1 MAAVRD
7 FDPTQINSDFSAILE
22 QAGISFTY
30 QGNSVTG
37 VWSSSRDAFSEFE
50 DQRRADSKFTVF
62 LLTSSVSATPQVT
75 QTLSRAGITYFI
87 ERVTLDAYVFPGNAR
102 NRELTWESSD
112 VRVAHIGRSS
122 VRYEVGIFVAGAQT
136 CAARGHFVHVYV
148 DRDSRRPVAALPAAP
163 QRTLEALT

>member
-7 FDPTQINSDFSAILE
+7 FEPTQINSDFSAILE

-30 QGNSVTG
+30 QGVSVTG

-75 QTLSRAGITYFI
+75 QTLSRASITYFI
-87 ERVTLDAYVFPGNAR
+87 ERVTLDAEGAGC
-102 NRELTWESSD
+102 E
-112 VRVAHIGRSS
+112 I
-122 VRYEVGIFVAGAQT
+122 EVCKAI
-136 CAARGHFVHVYV
+136 
-148 DRDSRRPVAALPAAP
+148 
-163 QRTLEALT
+163 

>member
-1 MAAVRD
+1 MTAREPARAARAVLFYRRRISMAAVRD

-30 QGNSVTG
+30 QGNSITG

-87 ERVTLDAYVFPGNAR
+87 ERVTLDAEGAGC
-102 NRELTWESSD
+102 E
-112 VRVAHIGRSS
+112 I
-122 VRYEVGIFVAGAQT
+122 EVCKSI
-136 CAARGHFVHVYV
+136 
-148 DRDSRRPVAALPAAP
+148 
-163 QRTLEALT
+163 

>member
-30 QGNSVTG
+30 QGNSITG

-87 ERVTLDAYVFPGNAR
+87 ERVTLDAEGAGC
-102 NRELTWESSD
+102 E
-112 VRVAHIGRSS
+112 I
-122 VRYEVGIFVAGAQT
+122 EVCKAI
-136 CAARGHFVHVYV
+136 
-148 DRDSRRPVAALPAAP
+148 
-163 QRTLEALT
+163 